1 MARGAQLSADDH
13 HAARRHY
20 GMTYHADTASD
31 FGYLLGVLLALLLE
45 GMDSAQDASPTG
57 SSMPRVITIPTQ
69 LINRKAL

>member
-1 MARGAQLSADDH
+1 MARGAHLSADDH

-20 GMTYHADTASD
+20 GMTYHTDTASD
-31 FGYLLGVLLALLLE
+31 FGYLLGFSLALPLE
-45 GMDSAQDASPTG
+45 GLDSAPNASPAG